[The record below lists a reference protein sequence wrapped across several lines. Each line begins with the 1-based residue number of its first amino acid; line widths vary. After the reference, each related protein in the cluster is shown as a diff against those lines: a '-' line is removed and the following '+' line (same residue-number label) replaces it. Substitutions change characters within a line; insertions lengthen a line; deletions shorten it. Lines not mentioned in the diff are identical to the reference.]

1 MVQTTRGLVLTI
13 RRRGPGRVSTLM
25 KIGFV
30 MDPIGSITIKKDS
43 TFAML
48 LAAQACGWS
57 SRYMELNDLF
67 VRDGVTHARTRA
79 ISVREDP
86 KDWYTLGEEETVPL
100 HSLDVVMM
108 RKDPPFD
115 MEYVYATY
123 MLERSEDAGL
133 LVVNKPQS
141 LRDANEKMFTSWFP
155 QCCPPTLVSR
165 DAARLRAFLSEQK
178 DIVIKPLEGM
188 GGASIFR
195 LARGEPNVNVI
206 FETLTR
212 HGTRFAMAQRFIA
225 DISKGDKRILMI
237 DGEPGPHALALVPSE
252 GDLRGNLAAGA
263 KGVGAEL
270 SQRDRWICAQVGPEL
285 KRRGLLFVGLDVIGD
300 FLTEINVT
308 SPTCIRELDAL
319 YGLDIAGQLM
329 AVIERKVAERSHP
342 GSLPAA

>member
-1 MVQTTRGLVLTI
+1 
-13 RRRGPGRVSTLM
+13 M

-48 LAAQACGWS
+48 LAAQARGWS
-57 SRYMELNDLF
+57 LRYIELNDLF
-67 VRDGVTHARTRA
+67 VRDGITYARNRE

-86 KDWYTLGEEETVPL
+86 KDWYTLGDEETVPL
-100 HSLDVVMM
+100 HSLDVVLM

-123 MLERSEDAGL
+123 MLERAEEAGL

-141 LRDANEKMFTSWFP
+141 LRDANEKMFTAWFP

-165 DAARLRAFLSEQK
+165 DSARLKEFLSEQK
-178 DIVIKPLEGM
+178 DIVIKPLDGM

-195 LARGEPNVNVI
+195 LGRGEPNVNVI

-212 HGTRFAMAQRFIA
+212 RGTRFAMAQRFIA
-225 DISKGDKRILMI
+225 EISKGDKRILLI
-237 DGEPGPHALALVPSE
+237 DGEPIPHGLARVPAE

-263 KGVGAEL
+263 KGVGADL
-270 SQRDRWICAQVGPEL
+270 SQRDKWICAQVGPEL
-285 KRRGLLFVGLDVIGD
+285 KRRGLLFVGLDVIGE

-319 YGLDIAGQLM
+319 YGLDIAGKLM
-329 AVIERKVAERSHP
+329 NLIERKVTETGHH
-342 GSLPAA
+342 GTLPAA

>member
-1 MVQTTRGLVLTI
+1 
-13 RRRGPGRVSTLM
+13 M

-48 LAAQACGWS
+48 LAAQARGWS
-57 SRYMELNDLF
+57 LRYIELNDLF
-67 VRDGVTHARTRA
+67 VRDGITYARNRE

-86 KDWYTLGEEETVPL
+86 KDWYTLGDEETVPL
-100 HSLDVVMM
+100 HSLDAVLM

-123 MLERSEDAGL
+123 MLERAEEAGL

-141 LRDANEKMFTSWFP
+141 LRDANEKMFTAWFP

-165 DAARLRAFLSEQK
+165 DSARLKEFLSEQK
-178 DIVIKPLEGM
+178 DIVIKPLDGM

-195 LARGEPNVNVI
+195 LGRGEPNVNVI

-212 HGTRFAMAQRFIA
+212 RGTRFAMAQRFIA
-225 DISKGDKRILMI
+225 EISKGDKRILLI
-237 DGEPGPHALALVPSE
+237 DGEPIPHGLARVPAE

-263 KGVGAEL
+263 KGVGADL
-270 SQRDRWICAQVGPEL
+270 SQRDKWICAQVGPEL
-285 KRRGLLFVGLDVIGD
+285 KRRGLLFVGLDVIGE

-319 YGLDIAGQLM
+319 YGLDIAGKLM
-329 AVIERKVAERSHP
+329 NLIERKVTETGHH
-342 GSLPAA
+342 GTLPAA